1 VIVDPS
7 GAERPVLAVPEA
19 SGEPV
24 LHPDGRRIVFA
35 ANVARGSNTD
45 LFLVQEDGT
54 DLVRLT
60 RHEAFDGAPR
70 FAADGER
77 LVWTTARW
85 GGVLKAISARLA
97 VGDPPDGLPEIC
109 AADARRH
116 VETLAGDDMEGRL
129 AGSLGGQMAASYI
142 AGRFRRAGLRPGGDA
157 GSYFQ
162 DIEFVR
168 AIRPG
173 PGNALTVRIG
183 DESVEA
189 RLDED
194 FRPLRFTK
202 NGAVEADTVAVGY
215 GLVIPGGAEDDY
227 AGWGATGRVAVALDG
242 APAGW
247 GEKHPDHRPAASI
260 ARKAVVAAEKQ
271 AAALLVVGDLRKEI
285 GGGGAAT
292 APLPVV
298 RLSRSFWERILQK
311 AGKRD
316 VTIRV
321 SLRTDMVAVRER
333 TVNVV
338 GMWPGET
345 DETVVVGAHHDHLGY
360 GMPGVSLGGVTDRI
374 HPGADDNASGVA
386 GLLEIAQAVAAEGR
400 RFRRALVFAAFAG
413 EELGFV
419 GSGHYVAR
427 PARPLDTTVA
437 MINLDMIGRA
447 ASGGLTVQGVGT
459 SPVWEPFVTR
469 LQKEAPVP
477 ISVRRSG
484 LSGSDHSPFC
494 AKRIPVLF
502 FFTGMHKEYHRTSDT
517 ADRVDADGL
526 AGVARWARAAA
537 EHAATVQER
546 PPFVDVKP
554 PAASGRG
561 AARAHL
567 GIVPDYTAES
577 GGVRVVGVLP
587 GGPAERAGMRVDD
600 VLVRIDDVVLRE
612 VDDLLRFL
620 AERTPDEEVEVS
632 VFRNGKPEPMRVR
645 LAKPTV
651 GR

>member
-142 AGRFRRAGLRPGGDA
+142 AGRFRRAGLWPGGDA

-437 MINLDMIGRA
+437 MINLDMIGRLRHDLVYL
-447 ASGGLTVQGVGT
+447 GGIDRLPQLQGWV
-459 SPVWEPFVTR
+459 EER
-469 LQKEAPVP
+469 LAEEGL
-477 ISVRRSG
+477 G
-484 LSGSDHSPFC
+484 LSRRFSTADDSDHAPFLH
-494 AKRIPVLF
+494 AGIPSFL
-502 FFTGMHKEYHRTSDT
+502 FFTGLHGDYHKPTDDAQFINLDGMERVLRAAYRVSGDLLRR
-517 ADRVDADGL
+517 ADRPTLADAQRGGDPSRANAAYFGIGVDPSFAGEGVRFAYVAADG
-526 AGVARWARAAA
+526 
-537 EHAATVQER
+537 
-546 PPFVDVKP
+546 P
-554 PAASGRG
+554 
-561 AARAHL
+561 AARAGL
-567 GIVPDYTAES
+567 E
-577 GGVRVVGVLP
+577 
-587 GGPAERAGMRVDD
+587 AGD
-600 VLVRIDDVVLRE
+600 VLLEIDGRALGPRVRASSVLRDRRPGE
-612 VDDLLRFL
+612 I
-620 AERTPDEEVEVS
+620 VS
-632 VFRNGKPEPMRVR
+632 AKVRRKGQILQVKVR
-645 LAKPTV
+645 LSSWP
-651 GR
+651 